1 MRFAIVLVAAG
12 ASTRMG
18 FPKLWADVCG
28 QPLLARAIG
37 EARAA
42 NPSELV
48 VVVSEERV
56 SEAAALAPDARVIA
70 GGLRRRDSVAAG
82 LAGVARSRSYSPGQG
97 WSRHDWRG
105 LVAA

>member
-1 MRFAIVLVAAG
+1 
-12 ASTRMG
+12 MG

-82 LAGVARSRSYSPGQG
+82 LASSSADWLAIHDAARALIRFSTG
-97 WSRHDWRG
+97 
-105 LVAA
+105 